1 MIGWTLGP
9 LDVPNRQKAVEE
21 IYHKYKRLMFA
32 TAGKFTTNSE
42 DQEDIVQ
49 TVLERLVK
57 IFSVSD
63 PSKCYISVGYIV
75 YMVRGV
81 SIDLLRKQGREAER
95 CTYMDEEQLGEI
107 AATEAPLEELLFPS
121 ERVERLRAVW
131 LRLSAQ
137 DRILLEG
144 RYILDRSDKELA
156 AIMGCQT
163 DSVRIKMSRARQ
175 RIMKLLQ
182 EGDKDSE

>member
-1 MIGWTLGP
+1 MIGWTLGA
-9 LDVPNRQKAVEE
+9 LGAPNRQKAVEE

-32 TAGKFTTNSE
+32 TAGKFTTNLE

-63 PSKCYISVGYIV
+63 PSKCCISAGYIV

-81 SIDLLRKQGREAER
+81 SFDLLRKQGREAER
-95 CTYMDEEQLGEI
+95 YTYMDEEQLTEI
-107 AATEAPLEELLFPS
+107 EATDDSLEDLFFPS

-131 LRLSAQ
+131 PQLPAQ

-144 RYILDRSDKELA
+144 RYMLDRSDKELA
-156 AIMGCQT
+156 TILGCQT
-163 DSVRIKMSRARQ
+163 GSIRMKMSRARQ
-175 RIMKLLQ
+175 RATKLLK
-182 EGDKDSE
+182 EGGKDGE